1 MKNTFQEISSLRKAG
16 KVDDAYRL
24 AEEALKETPE
34 DLWTKRAMGWVLYE
48 YLDQS
53 ATNRDFS
60 KYLHWL
66 QEMVALHLDN
76 EESMLMDS
84 VMWSLRKLLADTDAK
99 SAEYDQLLSS
109 LQQLPRPQKGKAY
122 SSVLSAALRL
132 GGKWL
137 HLSSFIDWW
146 GLDNL
151 SGEDYDEVTLSN
163 GSKMMS
169 LAERTIICYSKIL
182 LREGEEDS
190 ITRFVSYIRSVIEQH
205 KEYVYPPY
213 YLAKLLLKK
222 GEGQAAY
229 DLLKQFA
236 RLKSREFWVW
246 QLLADTQS
254 DSDLK
259 MSFLCKALTCGG
271 KEEML
276 VSLREESALLF
287 ANMGHLS
294 EAKHETLRAIEARKR
309 KGWSLTNGLRNIQV
323 EKWFMQTTATR
334 NNEPF
339 YRRFSDKAERLILG
353 ELSRFTCLVTYV
365 NEEKRMVSFV
375 SEDKIQGF
383 FKMDKKF
390 PEIKKDSLVT
400 FQTNALGE
408 DRPTLVR
415 NVEVEVDRVHPS
427 FYKQFEGKYLNKG
440 AFGVVEDVFV
450 ESRFL
455 SGITHGNIVKGV
467 ACISFDRKKKRWGWR
482 ALSIEVVR

>member
-1 MKNTFQEISSLRKAG
+1 MKNTFQEISALRKEG
-16 KVDDAYRL
+16 KIDDAYRL
-24 AEEALKETPE
+24 AEEALKETPD

-53 ATNRDFS
+53 ATNRDFN

-84 VMWSLRKLLADTDAK
+84 VMWSLRKLLSDTDVK
-99 SAEYDQLLSS
+99 SVEYDQLLSI
-109 LQQLPRPQKGKAY
+109 LQQLPHPQKGKAY
-122 SSVLSAALRL
+122 SSVLSAAIKL

-137 HLSSFIDWW
+137 HLSSFIEWW

-151 SGEDYDEVTLSN
+151 RVEDYDEVTLSN

-182 LREGEEDS
+182 LRDGDTDR
-190 ITRFVSYIRSVIEQH
+190 INRFLSYIRSVIEQH

-222 GEGQAAY
+222 GDAQAAY

-236 RLKSREFWVW
+236 RLKSKDFWVW
-246 QLLADTQS
+246 QMLSDTQS
-254 DSDLK
+254 DGDLK
-259 MSFLCKALTCGG
+259 MSFLCRALLCGG

-287 ANMGHLS
+287 ASMGHLS
-294 EAKHETLRAIEARKR
+294 EAKYEALRAIESRKR
-309 KGWSLTNGLRNIQV
+309 MGWSITNGLRDIQV
-323 EKWFMQTTATR
+323 EKWFMLTTASR

-339 YRRFSDKAERLILG
+339 YRRFSEEAERLVLG
-353 ELSRFTCLVTYV
+353 ESCRFACLVTYV

-375 SEDKIQGF
+375 TEDKIQGF
-383 FKMDKKF
+383 FKMPKNA
-390 PEIKKDSLVT
+390 PIIKKDNLVT
-400 FQTNALGE
+400 FQTNVLSE
-408 DRPTLVR
+408 DRPTMVK
-415 NVEVEVDRVHPS
+415 NVEVEDELVHPS
-427 FYKQFEGKYLNKG
+427 FYRQFEGKFLNKG
-440 AFGVVEDVFV
+440 PFGMVGDVFV
-450 ESRFL
+450 EPRFL
-455 SGITHGNIVKGV
+455 SGITHGNIAKGV